1 MSSYGQ
7 SSKAGNKSKRHG
19 NDQELDYAED
29 DQGSGSHRKGWKGTL
44 NSFFSEPAGFYH
56 TEPQTSQYQKQQ
68 PEVLRKQAPPAQPE
82 RRGTDQGI
90 HKMPVERDAWGRV
103 SEKDK
108 ELQRRAEFIEGL
120 KGHITQLMTKQ
131 HALEHELRQLQVA
144 SFKNIANAQYTPMD
158 DVAIKLE
165 LGGIQRSIT
174 NIGKL
179 YGADPGDMRDL
190 HTRPLTERD
199 QLHLDLCNVVY
210 LQDAGRQELE
220 EELVGQESAARVF
233 LTGLLS
239 FAVHNEI
246 VSNPFFFLA
255 DDVNVKERPFLDA
268 ATVDWPQA
276 FFKAYS
282 REWLSNA
289 HEANMWRSQTIRYLF
304 PPGEESKDNPSPL
317 QQFVV
322 NKRLSAGVRAANR
335 FLNGSSKLLMR
346 RGLDQ
351 EESRQLCANVSV
363 VFDHATSLAIRLW
376 RQRVALRCH
385 FLHDLANTK
394 FAVDSP
400 ELEAHGLHDLDD
412 PADRRLDG
420 KPIRTVVHPSV
431 VAHGTHEGDSYD
443 SARRVWAKALV
454 VLDV

>member
-56 TEPQTSQYQKQQ
+56 TVRYSIPNVTYHSLTMLTQEPQTSQYQKQQ

-282 REWLSNA
+282 REWLCECVHCCRDEGPLTVRSKCSRGKHVALADNSLSLPA
-289 HEANMWRSQTIRYLF
+289 WGREQGQSFATTAICRQQTTFSWGSRSQPIPER
-304 PPGEESKDNPSPL
+304 EL
-317 QQFVV
+317 QVTHAKGTGSGRIEAAVCQ
-322 NKRLSAGVRAANR
+322 RL
-335 FLNGSSKLLMR
+335 GS
-346 RGLDQ
+346 
-351 EESRQLCANVSV
+351 
-363 VFDHATSLAIRLW
+363 F
-376 RQRVALRCH
+376 
-385 FLHDLANTK
+385 
-394 FAVDSP
+394 
-400 ELEAHGLHDLDD
+400 
-412 PADRRLDG
+412 
-420 KPIRTVVHPSV
+420 
-431 VAHGTHEGDSYD
+431 
-443 SARRVWAKALV
+443 
-454 VLDV
+454 